1 MSVSD
6 RRSLGAATMKRPL
19 QYAAVTAVLLLA
31 LLLWRVNKPTAD
43 HRGTGDPT
51 PAAQSKIEN
60 QKSRIPPVDAT
71 ALADDL
77 NTSAGVAADLRLVA
91 AILETY
97 RSNYLREGNPVG
109 NNAEITAVLRGGNPL
124 RLVFI
129 PEGHPALNP
138 EGELCDRWGTPYFFH
153 AESAAR
159 MEIRSAGPD
168 RKQFTADDA
177 ILAP

>member
-1 MSVSD
+1 M
-6 RRSLGAATMKRPL
+6 
-19 QYAAVTAVLLLA
+19 
-31 LLLWRVNKPTAD
+31 
-43 HRGTGDPT
+43 
-51 PAAQSKIEN
+51 
-60 QKSRIPPVDAT
+60 DAT

-77 NTSAGVAADLRLVA
+77 NASAGVAADLRLVA

-109 NNAEITAVLRGGNPL
+109 NNAEITAVLCGGNPL

-153 AESAAR
+153 AESATR